1 MLGGSGLKLL
11 AETVNAT
18 IQKAMAHE
26 SLSAY
31 ANQLARALADVG
43 ATTKAAWANENAD
56 EALANAVPYMQAF
69 GHMVLAWMWLDVAC
83 SVLDKDA
90 ALSDVQN
97 VGRMN
102 AARYFFHYELPKIG
116 AWLGVVKSR
125 DMTCAAVSADM
136 F

>member
-1 MLGGSGLKLL
+1 MKKKMIAALMAGIILSGRIG
-11 AETVNAT
+11 A
-18 IQKAMAHE
+18 
-26 SLSAY
+26 AY
-31 ANQLARALADVG
+31 AAQLGDALQQVG
-43 ATTKAAWANENAD
+43 AATQAAWATGNPS

-83 SVLDKDA
+83 SVLEKDA
-90 ALSDVQN
+90 GLSDVQN
-97 VGRMN
+97 AGRMN

-125 DMTCAAVSADM
+125 DMTCAAVSAEM